1 MKIIYRY
8 LLVTLLLLG
17 TCPLYSTDI
26 PTDSLLMHLYSR
38 ATNLMI
44 EGSFKAAQEVFD
56 SAFAVP
62 KVKQSPVYPILLN
75 EQATLLVYL
84 GEEEQAFTMKKNV
97 LPYLSQ
103 IKDLENILVYTM
115 TWLSF
120 IAGGI

>member
-1 MKIIYRY
+1 
-8 LLVTLLLLG
+8 
-17 TCPLYSTDI
+17 
-26 PTDSLLMHLYSR
+26 MHLYSR
-38 ATNLMI
+38 ANKLME
-44 EGSFKAAQEVFD
+44 EGSLKAAQEVFD

-62 KVKQSPVYPILLN
+62 KVKQSPIYPILLN

-84 GEEEQAFTMKKNV
+84 GQEEQAFTMKKNV
-97 LPYLSQ
+97 LPYLLQ